1 MSKIS
6 FSPEKKDRKKKIRS
20 ILQGIFLI
28 LILIITIKA
37 LFSFT
42 KYDRFSD
49 EILSST
55 EETGFIA
62 LSYFG
67 VDRDGNNTLIST
79 KNLEAQLEALKNNG
93 YVTIEQQDILDYY
106 NKGKKLPS
114 KSLFLLFEDGRRDTA
129 IFAQK
134 IMEKLNFKGTILTY
148 GGNLISDD
156 PKFLDG
162 KDLLDLAKS
171 TFWELG
177 TNGYRLSYINVFNKE
192 SQYLGELDSL
202 EFSKIPN
209 TIDREYN
216 HYLMDYI
223 RDEYGVP
230 KETYEE
236 MNNRI
241 DYDYEEMCRIYESE
255 IYKIPSLYALMHANT
270 GKFGTNDKVSS
281 INEKWINELFNMNF
295 NREGFSLN
303 NKESSIYDLTR
314 IQPQSYWSTNH
325 LLMRIWDDTKS
336 NINFIVGDEKKAFN
350 FEKVSGEVEFV
361 NDKIILTSMPKGR
374 GVLKLKTD
382 SKYKNVTVSTILK
395 GNIIGSQGIHLRA
408 NDDQSKGIY
417 IQLQNNHINIF
428 DDNNKIYSFNLSEF
442 EENKDKE
449 KFDIK
454 DRRDRLLDVKLY
466 DNKITVIIDDKIV
479 VEELEVKNHDEGDIF
494 LESAWGE
501 YGYSQRNLADDVYD
515 GIFERL
521 KVMDEK
527 DNVIFDSS
535 LTGIE
540 LLYYN
545 INKAFN
551 SVLNWFIKHL

>member
-49 EILSST
+49 EILSPT

-79 KNLEAQLEALKNNG
+79 KNLEVQLEALKNNG

-106 NKGKKLPS
+106 TKGKKLPS

-192 SQYLGELDSL
+192 LQYLGELDSL
-202 EFSKIPN
+202 EFSKTSN
-209 TIDREYN
+209 TIDRDYN

-255 IYKIPSLYALMHANT
+255 IYEIPSLYALMHANT

-314 IQPQSYWSTNH
+314 MQPQSYWSTNH

-336 NINFIVGDEKKAFN
+336 NINFIVGDEKKASN
-350 FEKVSGEVEFV
+350 FEKVSGEAEFV
-361 NDKIILTSMPKGR
+361 NDKIILTSLPKGK
-374 GVLKLKTD
+374 GTLKLKTD

-417 IQLQNNHINIF
+417 IQLQNNYINIF

-454 DRRDRLLDVKLY
+454 DRRDRLLDIKLY
-466 DNKITVIIDDKIV
+466 GNKITVVIDDKIV
-479 VEELEVKNHDEGDIF
+479 VEELEVKNNDEGDVF

-515 GIFERL
+515 GIFERV
-521 KVMDEK
+521 KVMDDK

-540 LLYYN
+540 LVYYN
-545 INKAFN
+545 INKTFN
-551 SVLNWFIKHL
+551 SILNWFIKHL